1 MGHSL
6 IHNSSLTGRNA
17 MINKSK
23 SVKVWGPLIRIG
35 HWTLVIAFFT
45 AYLTEDDL
53 MSVHVWAGYI
63 VGCYLIMRMIWGFVG
78 GKYARFSHFVY
89 SPARIAGY
97 LKNLIARK
105 PQHYIGHN
113 PAGGAMVIALL
124 LSLTGTAATGMKLYA
139 IEDNKGPFAIS
150 AQQVQTQL
158 QSVSVISA
166 AKAEDAKDNDADE
179 ESESAGTNHLVDKQ
193 SEEFWEEL
201 HEFFAN
207 LTLLLVF
214 FHLLGVVVSSYV
226 DKEKLVKAMLTGKK
240 DIDDTYQ

>member
-1 MGHSL
+1 MK
-6 IHNSSLTGRNA
+6 
-17 MINKSK
+17 NKK
-23 SVKVWGPLIRIG
+23 ESVKVWEPLIRIG

-53 MSVHVWAGYI
+53 MPVHVWAGYI
-63 VGCYLIMRMIWGFVG
+63 VGGYLVMRIVWGFIG
-78 GKYARFSHFVY
+78 GKYVRFSHFVY
-89 SPARIAGY
+89 SPARIVAY
-97 LKNLIARK
+97 LKNLVARK

-124 LSLTGTAATGMKLYA
+124 LSLTGTAVTGMKLYA
-139 IEDNKGPFAIS
+139 VEDNKGPFALS

-158 QSVSVISA
+158 QSVAVISA
-166 AKAEDAKDNDADE
+166 AKAEGANDEDEDESQSADINRE
-179 ESESAGTNHLVDKQ
+179 VDKQ

-214 FHLLGVVVSSYV
+214 FHIVGVIVSGYV

>member
-1 MGHSL
+1 
-6 IHNSSLTGRNA
+6 
-17 MINKSK
+17 MINKK
-23 SVKVWGPLIRIG
+23 ESVEVWEPLIRIG

-53 MSVHVWAGYI
+53 MPVHVWAGYVVGGYLVMRI
-63 VGCYLIMRMIWGFVG
+63 VWGFVG
-78 GKYARFSHFVY
+78 GKYVRFGHFVY
-89 SPARIAGY
+89 SPVRITGY

-105 PQHYIGHN
+105 PKHYIGHN

-124 LSLTGTAATGMKLYA
+124 LCLTGATVTGMKLYA
-139 IEDNKGPFAIS
+139 VEDNKGPFAIS
-150 AQQVQTQL
+150 AEQVQTQL

-166 AKAEDAKDNDADE
+166 AKAEGAKDDDEDDKFEGAD
-179 ESESAGTNHLVDKQ
+179 THHIVDKQ

-214 FHLLGVVVSSYV
+214 LHILGVIVSSYV
-226 DKEKLVKAMLTGKK
+226 DKEKLIKAMFTGKK

>member
-1 MGHSL
+1 
-6 IHNSSLTGRNA
+6 
-17 MINKSK
+17 MINKHE

-53 MSVHVWAGYI
+53 MPVHVWAGYI
-63 VGCYLIMRMIWGFVG
+63 VGGYLVMRIVWGFIG
-78 GKYARFSHFVY
+78 SKYVRFSHFVY
-89 SPARIAGY
+89 SPTKIVAY
-97 LKNLIARK
+97 LKNLVARK
-105 PQHYIGHN
+105 PQHYVGHN
-113 PAGGAMVIALL
+113 PAGGAMVMALL
-124 LSLTGTAATGMKLYA
+124 LSLTGTALTGMKLYA
-139 IEDNKGPFAIS
+139 VEDNKGPFALS
-150 AQQVQTQL
+150 AEQVQTQIHSASL
-158 QSVSVISA
+158 ISV
-166 AKAEDAKDNDADE
+166 AKAEGSKDDDE
-179 ESESAGTNHLVDKQ
+179 DDESEAAATTHRVDEQ

-214 FHLLGVVVSSYV
+214 LHIFGVVVSSYV